1 MAHTIWSEADR
12 QALLNRFG
20 RLSPEARPKWGSFD
34 APRMVTHVTDS
45 IRASLGELK
54 LTPFPGPL
62 QYWPINVLVM
72 FYLPWPKST
81 PTAPELLERKPV
93 HWASELEALASAVNQ
108 FAARDV
114 NGAWTPHV
122 AFGALT
128 GEQWGRL
135 NYRHLDHHL
144 GQFGV

>member
-1 MAHTIWSEADR
+1 MAHTIWNAADR
-12 QALLNRFG
+12 QAILNRFG
-20 RLSPEARPKWGSFD
+20 RLSSEARPKWGSLD

-93 HWASELEALASAVNQ
+93 SWATELEALTSSVNQ

-114 NGAWTPHV
+114 NGTWTPHV

-128 GEQWGRL
+128 GAQWGRL

>member
-72 FYLPWPKST
+72 FYLPWPKSA
-81 PTAPELLERKPV
+81 PTCWLHWTRRWTGFARWTLDRHALWSVASLPV
-93 HWASELEALASAVNQ
+93 
-108 FAARDV
+108 
-114 NGAWTPHV
+114 
-122 AFGALT
+122 
-128 GEQWGRL
+128 
-135 NYRHLDHHL
+135 
-144 GQFGV
+144 